1 VTPEQISEQLDEA
14 LVHLRAISA
23 TLAGL
28 LKRCARCL
36 PPEHTTRKLATDY
49 LRQQGYLSPLRT
61 AGVDVPAPA
70 DPLNPRCIECNKP
83 VTKPGYTCFACVKK
97 RSAGVQATGEAER
110 IAELEAEV
118 AHVRRWYGDRLEI
131 LSAWAREHLM
141 GEQLH
146 TFFNIAANARP
157 HHTDEPE
164 WFRAVIARL
173 AARGVNGLDGSDA
186 K

>member
-1 VTPEQISEQLDEA
+1 V
-14 LVHLRAISA
+14 
-23 TLAGL
+23 
-28 LKRCARCL
+28 
-36 PPEHTTRKLATDY
+36 
-49 LRQQGYLSPLRT
+49 
-61 AGVDVPAPA
+61 A
-70 DPLNPRCIECNKP
+70 DPIAWESRFYDMANEPHHWTEWERLKPKFHGHEC
-83 VTKPGYTCFACVKK
+83 VQEMRDYIAAGYRYQMRPIYAGP
-97 RSAGVQATGEAER
+97 AHGYGVQATGEAER

-131 LSAWAREHLM
+131 LSAWAREHLT

-173 AARGVNGLDGSDA
+173 AARGVKGPQHG
-186 K
+186 